1 MATQTFKQKER
12 VPVELQPLVVSPRAW
27 IWKPWRP
34 GDKPVILPVTCVAPV
49 HTHTYIM
56 FHADT
61 IKKRTMLSFLNK
73 IQIESVRET
82 VWFLNEMKRAS
93 NNGVSGDES
102 HRFHRAC
109 CHFIFAA
116 TVPYASQVLKCKTFI
131 YIIITINNKESYTC
145 LKFSRKYI
153 I

>member
-1 MATQTFKQKER
+1 
-12 VPVELQPLVVSPRAW
+12 
-27 IWKPWRP
+27 
-34 GDKPVILPVTCVAPV
+34 
-49 HTHTYIM
+49 M

-102 HRFHRAC
+102 HRFHRPC

-116 TVPYASQVLKCKTFI
+116 ALSQVFKIKI
-131 YIIITINNKESYTC
+131 SSKAPIIIINSKTKC
-145 LKFSRKYI
+145 VG
-153 I
+153 